1 MEKKPSILIV
11 EDEKVLAEMYLDKF
25 TQAGYQVYLAFT
37 AEDGIEVA
45 QEKKPDL
52 VLLDILLPRANGV
65 EFLRQIRDVKKIAS
79 TPVVAFSNYDDPK
92 TRAEAK
98 SFGAKEYLLKTDY
111 TPSEIIKKIKEYLPV
126 GEKEGGGIAPLES
139 QRNQ

>member
-37 AEDGIEVA
+37 AEDGIEIA

-92 TRAEAK
+92 ARAEAK

-126 GEKEGGGIAPLES
+126 GEKTK
-139 QRNQ
+139 